1 VDHYRSADIYRM
13 RRWIYEDQSYRL
25 VISAAVRYLSHPR
38 YTIAVKI
45 IGAGL
50 LVPRL
55 SWCFR

>member
-1 VDHYRSADIYRM
+1 M